1 MGGRGVDLSDIAN
14 RHFRRVGKGFDLVID
29 GENFHVEDIEPIDPK
44 FTGSP
49 LRAYT
54 SDAYRLK
61 NRDGDYS
68 QVVLFNPQIEENGI
82 RSRQRKVSYEWDK
95 NTGNKDC
102 PPYTVH
108 KHLWE
113 NDVKDREHRAIT
125 EAEYL
130 ALKDNAGFPDFV
142 KYKVETEDGYIIK

>member
-1 MGGRGVDLSDIAN
+1 METVGPIAGN
-14 RHFRRVGKGFDLVID
+14 K
-29 GENFHVEDIEPIDPK
+29 
-44 FTGSP
+44 SSAP
-49 LRAYT
+49 LRSFT

-61 NRDGDYS
+61 NGDGDYS
-68 QVVLFNPQIEENGI
+68 QIVLFNPQIEENGI

-102 PPYTVH
+102 PPCTVH